1 MRRLRFRNKKNR
13 KPLKD
18 YVDPNALKED
28 QDDPK
33 AYLKELAGLATI
45 LGAGA
50 TGATILPDDRVYAA
64 QTSVDPKSQIV
75 GSVADSTQTGTS
87 TKPDSKSNEKGFSI
101 SNSEA
106 KSMSA
111 SSSKSLLISQSTSAS
126 MSLSESLSQSE
137 SLSHSLS
144 QSESLLSS
152 LSLAQSKEKH
162 AKSETKK
169 STNSHKSTSKEQKS
183 ELNKDNKHSEQT
195 SKNSEKSTAANVAS
209 NNFRSDES
217 TVVSNY
223 GSASNGVVTKAEAS
237 LNLSND
243 ISSLSNL
250 PLAFNNLTTA
260 TTNHDNSTSN
270 NSNSQLPVA
279 LAANFMT
286 LAATDDA
293 VVKPNFSGTVWLDAN
308 GKSYSG
314 TNVPNYTF
322 RLSTYDSTT
331 NPSTVKNP
339 QFIVAIP
346 AGFAATP
353 SDFTFNDS
361 TYPGKVSSVTYLGEV
376 EDSTNKANVQL
387 FEISLTGNTP
397 YYNKPVIGQVKLSIN
412 SQASGQ
418 YTYSDWNLPLISELS
433 EYGNEGAP
441 GGAGGGS
448 YTFTVN
454 DKTYNVV
461 KSQYTINEKS
471 WYDAG
476 STVTYSVN
484 QSVKPTFT
492 GATSLGNILN
502 GIFVSAND
510 TNYTADTPTPD
521 LPTLN
526 VRLSTS
532 GVSTIDN
539 PQFIVTIPK
548 GFKVSGNS
556 LISSDTVSKYFDGN
570 FKGTN
575 SFNSSD
581 YSVESLGTNSNG
593 EEVYS
598 VKLNFN
604 PSESDNK
611 DLGLQFKLAVDPSA
625 KGNFKY
631 DSTTPLVTELAS
643 DGQSTA
649 GTSTVTVN
657 GTTYDV
663 VKSSNAINVSYYIND
678 AQLPSFT
685 GDVAFGNLNS
695 SNQFVSGSSI
705 NYTSTSTNLPTL
717 SVRLSTNGTSTVK
730 NPQFIVM
737 IPKGFTSSTSD
748 FGLIPANSGN
758 YFNGVFNGSNK
769 SKDYSI
775 QDLGKIGP
783 NGEQL
788 FKITLNFN
796 PSWSSAS
803 NFGGQFKLTLDPTQK
818 GYYTYDSKTAP
829 IVSELASDA
838 TSSVSGDNKTYTFDA
853 NGQNIKVV
861 NSSYASSNS
870 INYGID
876 TNELPTFTGTANLL
890 DANGNPIADNTV
902 YSGTQVPQ
910 YTFRLSTAGNST
922 VQNPKF
928 IVMIPAGFTAT
939 TDSFKFTYGSYD
951 GHYLVLHQTLRL
963 LKLRAL

>member
-1 MRRLRFRNKKNR
+1 M
-13 KPLKD
+13 
-18 YVDPNALKED
+18 
-28 QDDPK
+28 
-33 AYLKELAGLATI
+33 
-45 LGAGA
+45 
-50 TGATILPDDRVYAA
+50 
-64 QTSVDPKSQIV
+64 
-75 GSVADSTQTGTS
+75 
-87 TKPDSKSNEKGFSI
+87 
-101 SNSEA
+101 
-106 KSMSA
+106 
-111 SSSKSLLISQSTSAS
+111 
-126 MSLSESLSQSE
+126 
-137 SLSHSLS
+137 
-144 QSESLLSS
+144 
-152 LSLAQSKEKH
+152 
-162 AKSETKK
+162 
-169 STNSHKSTSKEQKS
+169 
-183 ELNKDNKHSEQT
+183 
-195 SKNSEKSTAANVAS
+195 
-209 NNFRSDES
+209 
-217 TVVSNY
+217 
-223 GSASNGVVTKAEAS
+223 
-237 LNLSND
+237 
-243 ISSLSNL
+243 
-250 PLAFNNLTTA
+250 
-260 TTNHDNSTSN
+260 
-270 NSNSQLPVA
+270 
-279 LAANFMT
+279 
-286 LAATDDA
+286 
-293 VVKPNFSGTVWLDAN
+293 
-308 GKSYSG
+308 
-314 TNVPNYTF
+314 
-322 RLSTYDSTT
+322 
-331 NPSTVKNP
+331 
-339 QFIVAIP
+339 
-346 AGFAATP
+346 
-353 SDFTFNDS
+353 
-361 TYPGKVSSVTYLGEV
+361 
-376 EDSTNKANVQL
+376 
-387 FEISLTGNTP
+387 
-397 YYNKPVIGQVKLSIN
+397 
-412 SQASGQ
+412 
-418 YTYSDWNLPLISELS
+418 
-433 EYGNEGAP
+433 
-441 GGAGGGS
+441 
-448 YTFTVN
+448 
-454 DKTYNVV
+454 
-461 KSQYTINEKS
+461 
-471 WYDAG
+471 
-476 STVTYSVN
+476 
-484 QSVKPTFT
+484 
-492 GATSLGNILN
+492 
-502 GIFVSAND
+502 
-510 TNYTADTPTPD
+510 
-521 LPTLN
+521 
-526 VRLSTS
+526 
-532 GVSTIDN
+532 
-539 PQFIVTIPK
+539 
-548 GFKVSGNS
+548 
-556 LISSDTVSKYFDGN
+556 
-570 FKGTN
+570 
-575 SFNSSD
+575 
-581 YSVESLGTNSNG
+581 
-593 EEVYS
+593 
-598 VKLNFN
+598 KLNFN

-951 GHYLVLHQTLRL
+951 GTAKVEEVDGKGPNGEQLFEVTLSGATPNFTTAQVTGSITLTPNFTGENGGSHTYSNSTAPLISELSTDGQAGGGTYTFTTNAGPINVVQSNQTVNWLNAGTTGPNAGVSATYIIQVGKEKLATDAYSISNIKATPHEGKTSNDAGYEQLSFTFTPKGELKDGQYFDVHLGLPNQNGIELYDKTLGDNLPIYAKDGTQVATAYKMGTYYRVVFNSNAETVTTGNNHPSWTLNLKWGNAQSQQLSLIHISEPTRL
-963 LKLRAL
+963 